1 VGGAAEPPPGFA
13 VVPGQQRDG
22 NEPSRQA
29 STPVTPV
36 VPADSTNPTASAIA
50 AGPIELT
57 ATYRTASTRI
67 GGYQGEVTIRNGGD
81 ADVDGW
87 TSTITLPLLGLT
99 VGSVHG
105 ARFRQNGRT
114 VTFVPIVVSSHGT
127 VRFDFSVDGVGQ
139 PTACLYRRRRPVV
152 RRGIGMNLGS

>member
-1 VGGAAEPPPGFA
+1 M

-29 STPVTPV
+29 STPATPA

-57 ATYRTASTRI
+57 ASYRTASTWI

-105 ARFRQNGRT
+105 AKFRQNGRT
-114 VTFVPIVVSSHGT
+114 VTFIPIVSTGTVSSRGT

-139 PTACLYRRRRPVV
+139 PTACTVDGRSCAGVS
-152 RRGIGMNLGS
+152 G